1 MQCQEEEDE
10 AGKARVGWSAGMI
23 SRETAWAAL
32 EKQHA
37 DEVQYRKLVKA
48 NAPVASSPICFT
60 AIQARQ
66 RNQPSLRPARDLHD
80 LALRIHNAHGR
91 LFQ

>member
-1 MQCQEEEDE
+1 MKPEKRGW
-10 AGKARVGWSAGMI
+10 AWSAGI
-23 SRETAWAAL
+23 SLGRLPWAAL

-80 LALRIHNAHGR
+80 LALRIHNAHAR